1 MLIAESV
8 PLLREGLLALLAK
21 EPGIEVVAE
30 IARRELVLPAV
41 CRLRPDV
48 AVIDGDIAAHDGF
61 AVIRELH
68 ARVPACGL
76 VIMSSSRD
84 PCELREAMAAC
95 PDGLVIRDS
104 DPDMIIEAIRQ
115 VAAGKKALDP
125 DLVFSALNSAALKS
139 AASPLTAREIDVLRL
154 AAQGAPDTEIA
165 DRLYLSVGTVRNY
178 MSRVIG
184 KVGAR
189 NRVDAVRIA
198 GAAGWLWPGS

>member
-1 MLIAESV
+1 
-8 PLLREGLLALLAK
+8 
-21 EPGIEVVAE
+21 
-30 IARRELVLPAV
+30 
-41 CRLRPDV
+41 
-48 AVIDGDIAAHDGF
+48 
-61 AVIRELH
+61 
-68 ARVPACGL
+68 
-76 VIMSSSRD
+76 
-84 PCELREAMAAC
+84 MAAC